1 MLHQTEFHAMGCRIF
16 SAVDSP
22 SQPELLSELPSWFDR
37 WEDHLSRF
45 RPDSELNRINR
56 ANGLQNKVSSTF
68 ADVLECAIAAEKLS
82 GGLVTPVLLD
92 ALISAGYD
100 RSFNLIPKNGF
111 GTQPAQIGFIPHLA
125 EIDWDPTT
133 ATLWLPTDLHLDFGG
148 VAKGW
153 AADLAA
159 RRLSAF
165 GPALV
170 DGQGDIAVTGP
181 RADGSLWQIGIAD
194 PFSEEENLAVLKLG
208 KGGVATS
215 GRDRRNWLQN
225 GVLAHHIIDPRTG
238 LPAETDVL
246 TATVIAQT
254 VMQAEAVAKTLLI
267 LGSDNALLWLDT
279 HPEFEA
285 LLVLEDGQV
294 LTSENIEKYL

>member
-1 MLHQTEFHAMGCRIF
+1 MLHQTEFRAMGCRIF
-16 SAVDSP
+16 AVVDSP
-22 SQPELLSELPSWFDR
+22 SQPELLAELPALFDH

-56 ANGLQNKVSSTF
+56 ANGLQAKVSATF
-68 ADVLECAIAAEKLS
+68 ADVLESAIAAEKLS

-100 RSFNLIPKNGF
+100 RSFNLIPENGF
-111 GTQPAQIGFIPHLA
+111 GAQPAQIGFIPHLA

-153 AADLAA
+153 AADQAA

-279 HPEFEA
+279 HPEFDA